1 MQGLLGNLTFPTPSL
16 SFTFDPA
23 RSRHGGTV
31 GGDSCS
37 ALLKPLLYSSGA
49 EASVGVEAGLGCDF
63 FLRDRLSF

>member
-1 MQGLLGNLTFPTPSL
+1 MQGLLGNLTFPIPSL
-16 SFTFDPA
+16 SFTFDLA

-37 ALLKPLLYSSGA
+37 ALLKPPVYSRGT
-49 EASVGVEAGLGCDF
+49 EASAGVEAGPGWDF